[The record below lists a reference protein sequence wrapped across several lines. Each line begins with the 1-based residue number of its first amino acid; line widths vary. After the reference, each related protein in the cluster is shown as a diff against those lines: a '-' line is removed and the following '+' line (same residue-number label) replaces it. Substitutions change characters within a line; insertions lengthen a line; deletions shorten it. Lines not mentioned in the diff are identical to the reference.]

1 MANAICT
8 KEGDFMDLQEYVNQF
23 DSMTCIM
30 SVEKNP
36 DGTAGKIRIEV
47 GNKAYLS
54 TFEKQSDSPAMMN
67 DGKGFIPGQEYTE
80 CIPRDLNFEHFVC
93 SSAVDKKPMHAY
105 IHPERF
111 PFWFNIFSLPLNI
124 DDPNKWYCTYT
135 QELSA
140 EASTEQMTNLSAKT
154 TSDVLQTCIKL
165 RSSKNFLKTMDEIIH
180 DIRVTCEA
188 SYCCIMLTDF
198 KESTCS
204 LLSEDIAEGVPQR
217 SLKNFLDNS
226 FINYAKSWLETIDG
240 SNCLVIQDENDM
252 SEVKLRNPN
261 WYRSLKSAEVE
272 SIVLFPLQYNGE
284 TIGFIWA
291 TNFDTKD
298 TDRIKETL
306 ELTTFFIASE
316 IANYQLLQRLE
327 MLSSTDL
334 LTGVLNRNAMN
345 NRVLRMVTGRERAP
359 ESIGIVFAD
368 LNGLKPVNDKEGHN
382 AGDCLL
388 KEAAMILKL
397 TFVGCEIYRAGGDE
411 FVIIALDKPEKEL
424 ESLVDKI
431 RKDSADPQNV
441 SFAIGF
447 FYDDKGGDIRVAM
460 READALMYED
470 KKQYYDRFPE
480 LRKR

>member
-1 MANAICT
+1 
-8 KEGDFMDLQEYVNQF
+8 MDLQEYVNQF
-23 DSMTCIM
+23 DSMTCVM
-30 SVEKNP
+30 SVEKLP
-36 DGTAGKIRIEV
+36 DGSIGKIRIEV
-47 GNKAYLS
+47 GNPAYVS
-54 TFEKQSDSPAMMN
+54 TFEQQSDSLAKMN
-67 DGKGFIPGQEYTE
+67 GGKGFIPGLEYTAYL
-80 CIPRDLNFEHFVC
+80 PRDLNFEHFIC
-93 SSAVDKKPMHAY
+93 ASAVDKKPMHAY
-105 IHPERF
+105 IHPDRF
-111 PFWFNIFSLPLNI
+111 PVWFNIFSLPLNI
-124 DDPNKWYCTYT
+124 DDPHKCYCTYT
-135 QELSA
+135 QELST
-140 EASTEQMTNLSAKT
+140 EANTETMANLSAET
-154 TSDVLQTCIKL
+154 ASRVLQTCIKL

-180 DIRVTCEA
+180 DIRTACEA
-188 SYCCIMLTDF
+188 SYCCVMLTDF
-198 KESTCS
+198 KEKTCR
-204 LLSEDIAEGVPQR
+204 LLSEDIAVGVPQH
-217 SLKNFLDNS
+217 SLKSFLDDS
-226 FINYAKSWLETIDG
+226 FIEYAKTWLETIDG
-240 SNCLVIQDENDM
+240 SNCLVIRNADDM
-252 SEVKLRNPN
+252 NEVKLRNPN

-345 NRVLRMVTGRERAP
+345 NRVLRMVTGRERKP
-359 ESIGIVFAD
+359 ESIGIIFAD

-388 KEAAMILKL
+388 KEAALILKL
-397 TFVGCEIYRAGGDE
+397 TFEGCEIYRAGGDE
-411 FVIIALDKPEKEL
+411 FVIVALDKPKKEL
-424 ESLVDKI
+424 ETLVNKI

-447 FYDDKGGDIRVAM
+447 YYDDKGGDIRVAM

-480 LRKR
+480 SRRK

>member
-1 MANAICT
+1 
-8 KEGDFMDLQEYVNQF
+8 MDLQDYVDQF

-36 DGTAGKIRIEV
+36 DGSVGKIRIEV

-54 TFEKQSDSPAMMN
+54 TFEKGDESQATMN
-67 DGKGFIPGQEYTE
+67 GGNGFIPGAEYTQYL
-80 CIPRDLNFEHFVC
+80 PRDLNFEHFIVA
-93 SSAVDKKPMHAY
+93 SAVEKKPMHAY
-105 IHPERF
+105 IHPNRF
-111 PFWFNIFSLPLNI
+111 PIWFNIFSLPLNI
-124 DDPNKWYCTYT
+124 DDPDKYYCTYT
-135 QELSA
+135 QELSS
-140 EASTEQMTNLSAKT
+140 EANTEQMTNLSAKA
-154 TSDVLQTCIKL
+154 TSQVLQTCIKL
-165 RSSKNFLKTMDEIIH
+165 RGSTNFLKTMDEIIH

-261 WYRSLKSAEVE
+261 WYRSLKSAKVE

-284 TIGFIWA
+284 TVGFIWA
-291 TNFDTKD
+291 TNFDTKN
-298 TDRIKETL
+298 TDHIKETL

-327 MLSSTDL
+327 MLSSTDM

-345 NRVLRMVTGRERAP
+345 NRVLRLVSGRERTP
-359 ESIGIVFAD
+359 QSIAIIFAD
-368 LNGLKPVNDKEGHN
+368 LNGLKPINDVEGHN

-397 TFVGCEIYRAGGDE
+397 TFDECEIYRAGGDE
-411 FVIIALDKPEKEL
+411 FVVVALDKPKKRLETLVEKL
-424 ESLVDKI
+424 
-431 RKDSADPQNV
+431 RKDSEDPENV
-441 SFAIGF
+441 SFALGF
-447 FYDDKGGDIRVAM
+447 YYDDKGGDIRAAM

-470 KKQYYDRFPE
+470 KKRFYDRFPE
-480 LRKR
+480 SRRK

>member
-1 MANAICT
+1 
-8 KEGDFMDLQEYVNQF
+8 MDLQDYVNHF
-23 DSMTCIM
+23 DSMTCII
-30 SVEKNP
+30 SVEKKS
-36 DGTAGKIRIEV
+36 DGSYGKIRIEV
-47 GNKAYLS
+47 GNPAYVASFDKANA
-54 TFEKQSDSPAMMN
+54 PIAMKDEN
-67 DGKGFIPGQEYTE
+67 GFVPGCEYTTYL
-80 CIPRDLNFEHFVC
+80 PKDLNFEHFVVA
-93 SSAVDKKPMHAY
+93 SAVNKKPMHAY
-105 IHPERF
+105 IHPDRF
-111 PFWFNIFSLPLNI
+111 PVWFNIFSLPLNI
-124 DDPNKWYCTYT
+124 DDPDKYYCTYT
-135 QELSA
+135 QELSS
-140 EASTEQMTNLSAKT
+140 EANTEQMTNLSAKT
-154 TSDVLQTCIKL
+154 TSQVLQTCIKL
-165 RSSKNFLKTMDEIIH
+165 RSSTNFLKTMDEIIH
-180 DIRVTCEA
+180 DIRIACEA
-188 SYCCIMLTDF
+188 SYCCVMLTDF
-198 KESTCS
+198 KERTCS

-345 NRVLRMVTGRERAP
+345 NRVLRMVSGRERAP